1 MGFLEEQVFIQEML
15 QQNSSK
21 VCSGL
26 CPKATK
32 PAFSSG
38 LGFFSALT
46 NFVSQHPWEGK
57 SAFCSFI
64 NRRGKRDIKI
74 PVVQQEAALGTPW
87 RGKGGVWSDALGTS
101 RPLLTL
107 PTLTSSHKFIP
118 SKFRAT
124 KLWESCFGREA
135 EDLFAANLFGELFFV
150 PLQPAHGPAI
160 AATPHQF

>member
-1 MGFLEEQVFIQEML
+1 MGFLEEHVFIQEML

-46 NFVSQHPWEGK
+46 NFVSQHPWGGK

-64 NRRGKRDIKI
+64 NRQGKRDIKI
-74 PVVQQEAALGTPW
+74 PVVQQEATLGTPW
-87 RGKGGVWSDALGTS
+87 RGKGGVWGDALGTPW
-101 RPLLTL
+101 PLLTL
-107 PTLTSSHKFIP
+107 PTLTSPHKFIP

-124 KLWESCFGREA
+124 KLWESGKA

-160 AATPHQF
+160 AASPRQF